1 VDKEVSIPTV
11 NDKRIA
17 AHIPVIDNSKRGD
30 RHLLARRL
38 RARRHLHLPD
48 KTLTTTRKVVTHQGE
63 QVLDCD
69 VRPFNMRGCP
79 KEPACKILRSIYEDA
94 CDVAHLLAGTEVFE
108 RSRHDRKR
116 VEMLCPSTASEF
128 LRIGPSVARTTCQ
141 AVCAA
146 VSRHYA
152 RRLLQQIGHRPEFAA
167 APSSAWLR
175 SQRVRGS
182 KKFATESNNEHR
194 TKPIAVVI
202 QWLGKLECQKWAG
215 CGSREGTFISKKN
228 FVLPA
233 LSQYSWQY
241 SI

>member
-128 LRIGPSVARTTCQ
+128 LRIGRLR
-141 AVCAA
+141 CADHLSSGVRRR
-146 VSRHYA
+146 VSP
-152 RRLLQQIGHRPEFAA
+152 LRPETSATNWASSGVCGRTVIRLASLAA
-167 APSSAWLR
+167 CPGL
-175 SQRVRGS
+175 
-182 KKFATESNNEHR
+182 KEICN
-194 TKPIAVVI
+194 
-202 QWLGKLECQKWAG
+202 GK
-215 CGSREGTFISKKN
+215 
-228 FVLPA
+228 
-233 LSQYSWQY
+233 
-241 SI
+241 